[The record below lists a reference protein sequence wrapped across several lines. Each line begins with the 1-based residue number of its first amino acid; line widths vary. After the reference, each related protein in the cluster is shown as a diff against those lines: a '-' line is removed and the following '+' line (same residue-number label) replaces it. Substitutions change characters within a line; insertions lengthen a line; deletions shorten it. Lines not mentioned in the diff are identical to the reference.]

1 MPDDKPGD
9 QRPPDAVPGDR
20 AQPSNQPIDEM
31 VVSEPLD
38 LSDDPDDEVIEQQNA
53 GPGNRRGGGEWPDPA
68 TPPSDAAPGSAG
80 LGPERAEDAEPQ
92 FKVALDE
99 EREEQLRQRP

>member
-1 MPDDKPGD
+1 MPDDRADD
-9 QRPPDAVPGDR
+9 QRPPDGVPGDQ

-38 LSDDPDDEVIEQQNA
+38 LSEDADDEVVEQQNV

-68 TPPSDAAPGSAG
+68 TAPSDGAPGSAG
-80 LGPERAEDAEPQ
+80 MGPERSGGPSQ
-92 FKVALDE
+92 FKDALDE
-99 EREEQLRQRP
+99 EREESLRRRL

>member
-1 MPDDKPGD
+1 MPSDTSDDH
-9 QRPPDAVPGDR
+9 QPPDAVPGDE

-38 LSDDPDDEVIEQQNA
+38 LSDDVDDEVVEQQNV

-68 TPPSDAAPGSAG
+68 APPSDAAPGSAG
-80 LGPERAEDAEPQ
+80 MGPQRSGGPAQ
-92 FKVALDE
+92 FKDPLDE
-99 EREEQLRQRP
+99 EREESLRRRA

>member
-20 AQPSNQPIDEM
+20 AQPSNQPVDEM

-38 LSDDPDDEVIEQQNA
+38 LSEGDADEVVEQQNV
-53 GPGNRRGGGEWPDPA
+53 GPGNRQGGGEWPDPA

-80 LGPERAEDAEPQ
+80 LGPERSGGSAQ
-92 FKVALDE
+92 FKDALDE
-99 EREEQLRQRP
+99 EREENLRQRP